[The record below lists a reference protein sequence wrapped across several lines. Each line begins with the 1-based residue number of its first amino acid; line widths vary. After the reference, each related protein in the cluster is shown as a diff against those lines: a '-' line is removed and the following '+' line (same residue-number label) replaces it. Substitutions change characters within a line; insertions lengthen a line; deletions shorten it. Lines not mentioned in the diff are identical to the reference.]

1 MYWGEILRLFYAN
14 EFTVVLSS
22 FFGDWYWLNVWRT
35 LKWERNKI
43 RISSDFAVII
53 VWNNNKVSKTCE
65 SINVLKTMLKAKE
78 KSWLCFP
85 FVAFQ
90 NNFMFSFAFTSFS
103 ISHSGLLFYLF
114 GSSFC
119 LFAMAVQ
126 VSTRNRMTTDERI
139 IKSFT
144 FCHFLGY
151 QIHNA
156 NNNSN
161 DAFTFIRLNIIYK
174 RILREFFVILFS
186 WVHKAQYTFIRF
198 LRFLHNSGEQ
208 EMFT

>member
-1 MYWGEILRLFYAN
+1 MRIDKCFKDHAKSKRK
-14 EFTVVLSS
+14 VV
-22 FFGDWYWLNVWRT
+22 
-35 LKWERNKI
+35 
-43 RISSDFAVII
+43 
-53 VWNNNKVSKTCE
+53 
-65 SINVLKTMLKAKE
+65 TML
-78 KSWLCFP
+78 S

-151 QIHNA
+151 QIHHA

-186 WVHKAQYTFIRF
+186 
-198 LRFLHNSGEQ
+198 
-208 EMFT
+208 